1 MSPALKIGELA
12 SRLNVPVET
21 IRYYEKEGLLPSP
34 ARTAGNY
41 RLYDNSATE
50 RLTFIRNC
58 RTLGITLDEVRSL
71 LRAKDSP
78 DAECGA
84 VNRLVDAHIARIDE
98 HIEDMQRLKG
108 SLASLRERCGS
119 ARVSRDCGILNELT
133 HDHDPRKPCRSD
145 SCGSNR

>member
-1 MSPALKIGELA
+1 MPPALKIGELA
-12 SRLNVPVET
+12 TRLNVPVET

-71 LRAKDSP
+71 LHAKDSP

-84 VNRLVDAHIARIDE
+84 VNRLVDAHIAQIDIRIAE
-98 HIEDMQRLKG
+98 LERLKG
-108 SLASLRERCGS
+108 SLRALRTRCGP
-119 ARVSRDCGILNELT
+119 ARHARDCGILNELT
-133 HDHDPRKPCRSD
+133 HEHDPRSPC
-145 SCGSNR
+145 